1 MTASPNSV
9 PSPIRLVLD
18 RAIAA
23 GADIVS
29 IDYTDAAGAS
39 STRDIKPRSI
49 MVSKAGDPSVFAWCT
64 RAGATRKF
72 RIDRI
77 TAVLWGEEFVQI

>member
-1 MTASPNSV
+1 
-9 PSPIRLVLD
+9 
-18 RAIAA
+18 
-23 GADIVS
+23 VS

-39 STRDIKPRSI
+39 STRDIKPKSV
-49 MVSKAGDPSVFAWCT
+49 MMSKAGDASVFAWCN

-77 TAVLWGEEFVQI
+77 TAVLWGEEFVSL